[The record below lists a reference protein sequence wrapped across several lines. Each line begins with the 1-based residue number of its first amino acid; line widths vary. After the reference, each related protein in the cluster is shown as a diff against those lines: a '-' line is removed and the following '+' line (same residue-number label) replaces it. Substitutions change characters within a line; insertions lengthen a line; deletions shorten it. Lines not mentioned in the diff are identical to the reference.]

1 MALAPVF
8 KETYEGYLAQLSGHD
23 LSAKASALGF
33 ETESDEA
40 RLNCFNRTYWVST
53 RGIHDREGNTP
64 DLSIC
69 VVLCRYIM
77 MGPEHLP
84 DARELCTFKDFR
96 NAAPLIHFFEN
107 SVHRRIAER
116 FQGSISALESSCAR
130 LGGRIYSADL
140 GYQLKYR
147 FFGLPKVPVCLL
159 FNDVEEG
166 FAAQCTLLFERSV
179 EALLDMESLAML
191 GSILARWL

>member
-1 MALAPVF
+1 MASAPVF
-8 KETYEGYLAQLSGHD
+8 EETYAGYLAQLSGHD
-23 LSAKASALGF
+23 LPAKAGALGF
-33 ETESDEA
+33 EMESDEA

-77 MGPEHLP
+77 MGPGHLP
-84 DARELCTFKDFR
+84 EARELCTFKDFR
-96 NAAPLIHFFEN
+96 DAAPLIHFFEN
-107 SVHRRIAER
+107 AVQKHIAER
-116 FQGSISALESSCAR
+116 FQGRIGALESACTR

-140 GYQLKYR
+140 GYQVKYR
-147 FFGLPKVPVCLL
+147 FSGLPKVPVCLL
-159 FNDVEEG
+159 FNDVEED
-166 FAAQCTLLFERSV
+166 FAAQCTLLFERSA

-191 GSILARWL
+191 GSTLARWL